1 MQCSEVE
8 LSISVRLKGRCVSS
22 ADIRLPE
29 KGKSNL
35 MARGRSTKS
44 LDDELDLDLLVVN
57 KELSHSASV
66 PAFPTSKRVLYK
78 RLSLLGGSSPSGFK
92 TLCRD
97 YRGRGKAT

>member
-1 MQCSEVE
+1 
-8 LSISVRLKGRCVSS
+8 
-22 ADIRLPE
+22 
-29 KGKSNL
+29 

-78 RLSLLGGSSPSGFK
+78 RLSLLGGSLPSVFK
-92 TLCRD
+92 NVCRD
-97 YRGRGKAT
+97 LKGRDKATWKRDFILPCREAGAPNHFVDQADSDQ